1 MLHSISKATSGGLVN
16 RIGRVLAIAA
26 VCAALLPTGCGRSSQ
41 GPLALTGSVVAD
53 SVDVPTPMLPAPA
66 PAIETHS
73 SAEVT
78 PTPAPPPDAVNAPG
92 LPARE
97 GAWLRVT
104 DVDVSVG
111 DAVAAGDPL
120 VRFDDAAFVAALE
133 QARMDEARAEAD
145 LAVLGARLSE
155 FSTSLEDIEE
165 QRSELE
171 TNVADLETQR
181 DDLLVQIEAARA
193 LVGSP
198 VATGTPDPA
207 QTVATLEAAL
217 AEVDE
222 GLEQAREALQE
233 LDESGGQLGSAVS
246 AMEGAQRAARAM
258 VDAAAAGVDIA
269 EIHLD
274 RTTLRAPFA
283 GVVLAVPRVGAVL
296 AANARALVVRPEDAS
311 AVRTWVTA
319 EQRERISLGALV
331 QVTADSIGG
340 RVLPGAVEDI
350 ATEYAYVPTTFA
362 TRDIHM
368 SRGFEVRVI
377 VYGEQA
383 PPPGTP
389 VDVTIETLDSA
400 LR

>member
-1 MLHSISKATSGGLVN
+1 MLHSISEATSGGLVN

-26 VCAALLPTGCGRSSQ
+26 VCAALLPTGCGRSSH
-41 GPLALTGSVVAD
+41 GPLELTGSVIAD
-53 SVDVPTPMLPAPA
+53 SVDIPTPPLPAPT
-66 PAIETHS
+66 PAIEMHS

-78 PTPAPPPDAVNAPG
+78 QTPAPSDAGGAQGYGV
-92 LPARE
+92 RD

-104 DVDVSVG
+104 SVDVSVG
-111 DAVAAGDPL
+111 DAVSAGDPL

-133 QARMDEARAEAD
+133 QARADEARAKAD
-145 LAVLGARLSE
+145 LAVLGAQLSE
-155 FSTSLEDIEE
+155 FSTSLEDVEE

-222 GLEQAREALQE
+222 GLEQAREALQQ

-246 AMEGAQRAARAM
+246 AIEGAQRAAGAL
-258 VDAAAAGVDIA
+258 VDAAAARVDIA

-296 AANARALVVRPEDAS
+296 AANARALVVRPDAAS
-311 AVRTWVTA
+311 AVRTWVNA

-331 QVTADSIGG
+331 QVTADSISD

-368 SRGFEVRVI
+368 SRGFEVTVI